1 MHRAWQA
8 GNQPFKDQNNMRKT
22 INFCGIIFVLV
33 SSIVYAEA
41 EFDFEELM
49 ESIDNN
55 SHNLQ
60 GNIASKD
67 ATATITL
74 AKKMQSDF
82 KLVEGFFEK
91 RGNAADAVTDAKRYE
106 TMAAEIVAFVEAGN
120 FDSASVKAIEIS
132 NSCDD
137 ACHDTYKPL

>member
-1 MHRAWQA
+1 MS
-8 GNQPFKDQNNMRKT
+8 KM
-22 INFCGIIFVLV
+22 INLFGIVFILATG
-33 SSIVYAEA
+33 IAYAEA

-67 ATATITL
+67 ANATIEL

-91 RGNAADAVTDAKRYE
+91 RGNAADAVTDAKKYE
-106 TMAAEIVAFVEAGN
+106 DLAGEIVKFAEAN
-120 FDSASVKAIEIS
+120 DFDAASNKALELTK
-132 NSCDD
+132 NCDD

>member
-1 MHRAWQA
+1 ML
-8 GNQPFKDQNNMRKT
+8 KIIKL
-22 INFCGIIFVLV
+22 CGIIFVLATG
-33 SSIVYAEA
+33 IVYAEA

-49 ESIDNN
+49 ESIDTN

-60 GNIASKD
+60 GNISTKD
-67 ATATITL
+67 ANATIAL
-74 AKKMQSDF
+74 AKEMQNQF

-91 RGNAADAVTDAKRYE
+91 RGNAADAVIDAKKYE
-106 TMAAEIVAFVEAGN
+106 DLAGQIVKYAEANDFEAASN
-120 FDSASVKAIEIS
+120 KAIEIS

>member
-1 MHRAWQA
+1 MIKL
-8 GNQPFKDQNNMRKT
+8 G
-22 INFCGIIFVLV
+22 GIIFVLATG
-33 SSIVYAEA
+33 IVYAEA

-49 ESIDNN
+49 ESIDTN

-60 GNIASKD
+60 GNISTKD
-67 ATATITL
+67 ANATIAL
-74 AKKMQSDF
+74 AKEMQNQF

-91 RGNAADAVTDAKRYE
+91 RGNAADAVIDAKKYE
-106 TMAAEIVAFVEAGN
+106 DLAGQIVKYAEANDFEAASN
-120 FDSASVKAIEIS
+120 TAIEIS

>member
-1 MHRAWQA
+1 
-8 GNQPFKDQNNMRKT
+8 MRKM
-22 INFCGIIFVLV
+22 IKFCGLIFVLA
-33 SSIVYAEA
+33 SGIVYAEA

-49 ESIDNN
+49 ESIDTN

-60 GNIASKD
+60 GNIANKEAD
-67 ATATITL
+67 ATIAL

-82 KLVEGFFEK
+82 KLVEGFFAK
-91 RGNAADAVTDAKRYE
+91 RGNAADAVADAKKYE
-106 TMAAEIVAFVEAGN
+106 ELAVEIVKFVEAN
-120 FDSASVKAIEIS
+120 DYESASNKAIEIS

>member
-1 MHRAWQA
+1 
-8 GNQPFKDQNNMRKT
+8 MRKM
-22 INFCGIIFVLV
+22 IKLCGILFVLA
-33 SSIVYAEA
+33 SGLVYAEA

-49 ESIDNN
+49 ESIDTN

-67 ATATITL
+67 ATATIEL
-74 AKKMQSDF
+74 AKKMQNDF
-82 KLVEGFFEK
+82 KLVEGFFAK
-91 RGNAADAVTDAKRYE
+91 RGNAADAVTDAKKYE
-106 TMAAEIVAFVEAGN
+106 ELAAEIVKFVEAN
-120 FDSASVKAIEIS
+120 DYDSASSKAIEIS

>member
-1 MHRAWQA
+1 
-8 GNQPFKDQNNMRKT
+8 MRKM
-22 INFCGIIFVLV
+22 INLCGIIFVLA
-33 SSIVYAEA
+33 SSLVYAEA

-60 GNIASKD
+60 GNIANKD
-67 ATATITL
+67 ANATTAL
-74 AKKMQSDF
+74 AKEMQNQF

-91 RGNAADAVTDAKRYE
+91 RGNAADAVIDAKKYE
-106 TMAAEIVAFVEAGN
+106 DLAAQIVKYVEASDY
-120 FDSASVKAIEIS
+120 DSASNTAIEIS
-132 NSCDD
+132 KACDT

>member
-1 MHRAWQA
+1 
-8 GNQPFKDQNNMRKT
+8 MRKI
-22 INFCGIIFVLV
+22 INLCGIIFVLA

-67 ATATITL
+67 ATATIAL

-106 TMAAEIVAFVEAGN
+106 DMAAEIVTFVEASD
-120 FDSASVKAIEIS
+120 FDSASNKAIEIS